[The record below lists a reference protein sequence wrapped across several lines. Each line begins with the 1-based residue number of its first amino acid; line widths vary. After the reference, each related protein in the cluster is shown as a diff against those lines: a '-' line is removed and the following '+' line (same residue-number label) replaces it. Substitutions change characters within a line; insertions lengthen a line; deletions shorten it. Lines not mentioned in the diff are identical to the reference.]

1 MGQEAEGARDSGRR
15 RLRWFPLE
23 GTGGQAG
30 AVEDGGNTIRG
41 SGRGRARL
49 RESGRGGGVGRGGGR
64 GPCSS
69 PTAEG
74 RALGRLFALG
84 ALGCLGTGSWER
96 ADSLQDAPEPKAT
109 ENEKA

>member
-15 RLRWFPLE
+15 RLRWFPPE

-49 RESGRGGGVGRGGGR
+49 RESGRGAGRGGGR

>member
-1 MGQEAEGARDSGRR
+1 MAAGDCGGFRR
-15 RLRWFPLE
+15 RERE
-23 GTGGQAG
+23 A
-30 AVEDGGNTIRG
+30 R
-41 SGRGRARL
+41 RARL
-49 RESGRGGGVGRGGGR
+49 RTAGIPSEAPGAGAPASANPAGGRGGGR

>member
-1 MGQEAEGARDSGRR
+1 MAAGDCGGFRR
-15 RLRWFPLE
+15 RERE
-23 GTGGQAG
+23 A
-30 AVEDGGNTIRG
+30 R
-41 SGRGRARL
+41 RARL
-49 RESGRGGGVGRGGGR
+49 RTAGIPSEAPGAGAPPPRIRPGGGVGRGGGR